1 MILDGKINKIQR
13 IRWFQIST
21 TTEKLILDNGWNKM
35 DGKLVGHS

>member
-21 TTEKLILDNGWNKM
+21 TAEKLILDNGWNKM
-35 DGKLVGHS
+35 DDKLVGHS